1 MAEFV
6 DSALG
11 YWVTYTL
18 GEDKAKTFG
27 LQRLLWE
34 KRVGYYGEV
43 LMSHPAPDRENLH
56 AALKECLLI
65 MYPFCA
71 F

>member
-27 LQRLLWE
+27 LQRLLWD
-34 KRVGYYGEV
+34 KMLG
-43 LMSHPAPDRENLH
+43 
-56 AALKECLLI
+56 I
-65 MYPFCA
+65 MERF
-71 F
+71 